1 MAGEGGAER
10 SRRAR
15 DADPGRHRTER
26 SGSSAHARLNGA
38 EHRSAPFERSFR
50 ALGSLAFA
58 NARVSAAAAD
68 LDTGETL
75 LAIDETVA
83 LPTADVGRLLLL
95 VEVAAQLGAG
105 RIAPLDQVAREAGR
119 DAGGGVDDPR
129 AGGLWSSLLLPSL
142 GVIDAATLV
151 GAVRDPVATN
161 GLIRLV
167 GFDAIRARGESL
179 GLRRTALLDYT
190 RATRG
195 PDDAPQS
202 SVGSTAELQQLFGDL
217 VAGRCVDRGASNRV
231 LGWLS
236 AGSDLS
242 LVASAFGLDPVAHR
256 ASDHGLQLVNI
267 TGVDRGV
274 RSEAGAL
281 RGSHRGVSYAV
292 TVEFDDAD
300 LETRLGVLDVF
311 RTVGLDLLE
320 RVS

>member
-1 MAGEGGAER
+1 M
-10 SRRAR
+10 
-15 DADPGRHRTER
+15 DR

-83 LPTADVGRLLLL
+83 LPTAEVGRLLLL

-119 DAGGGVDDPR
+119 DADDPR

-167 GFDAIRARGESL
+167 GLDRIRARAESL

-231 LGWLS
+231 LGWLA

-267 TGVDRGV
+267 TGADRGV

>member
-15 DADPGRHRTER
+15 DADPGRHRIDR

-83 LPTADVGRLLLL
+83 LPTAEVGRLLLL

-119 DAGGGVDDPR
+119 DADDPR

-167 GFDAIRARGESL
+167 GLDRIRARAESL

-231 LGWLS
+231 LGWLA

-267 TGVDRGV
+267 TGADRGV